1 MTNFW
6 RDKNNKVN
14 SFQVLK
20 YFKFLA
26 LYTDL
31 PNIPRVNDKIL
42 NKIDKKSNYN
52 IFVKFWF
59 RYRINVFYSFDYLIS
74 SKLHV

>member
-6 RDKNNKVN
+6 RYKNNKVN

-20 YFKFLA
+20 YFEFLA

-31 PNIPRVNDKIL
+31 PNIPRYTIL
-42 NKIDKKSNYN
+42 IKIDKK
-52 IFVKFWF
+52 IDVKTEE
-59 RYRINVFYSFDYLIS
+59 VE
-74 SKLHV
+74 

>member
-1 MTNFW
+1 MTNFS

-20 YFKFLA
+20 YFEFLA

-31 PNIPRVNDKIL
+31 PNIPRYTIL
-42 NKIDKKSNYN
+42 IKIDKKIDVNSIQIQNN
-52 IFVKFWF
+52 
-59 RYRINVFYSFDYLIS
+59 
-74 SKLHV
+74 

>member
-20 YFKFLA
+20 YFEFLA

-31 PNIPRVNDKIL
+31 PNISRVNDTIL
-42 NKIDKKSNYN
+42 NEINKKSMLP
-52 IFVKFWF
+52 
-59 RYRINVFYSFDYLIS
+59 IN
-74 SKLHV
+74 

>member
-31 PNIPRVNDKIL
+31 PNIPRVNDQIL
-42 NKIDKKSNYN
+42 NNINEKIEVQY
-52 IFVKFWF
+52 FC
-59 RYRINVFYSFDYLIS
+59 
-74 SKLHV
+74 

>member
-31 PNIPRVNDKIL
+31 PNISRVNDTIQ
-42 NKIDKKSNYN
+42 NKINKKSD
-52 IFVKFWF
+52 
-59 RYRINVFYSFDYLIS
+59 VFLLNSGLDIEYFFLF
-74 SKLHV
+74 L

>member
-31 PNIPRVNDKIL
+31 PNIHRLNDKIL
-42 NKIDKKSNYN
+42 NKINKKIEVQY
-52 IFVKFWF
+52 FC
-59 RYRINVFYSFDYLIS
+59 
-74 SKLHV
+74 

>member
-42 NKIDKKSNYN
+42 NKINKK
-52 IFVKFWF
+52 IE
-59 RYRINVFYSFDYLIS
+59 VFLLNSGLDIE
-74 SKLHV
+74 

>member
-14 SFQVLK
+14 CFQVLK
-20 YFKFLA
+20 YFEFFA

-31 PNIPRVNDKIL
+31 PNTPKVNGTIL
-42 NKIDKKSNYN
+42 NKINKKSDVN
-52 IFVKFWF
+52 
-59 RYRINVFYSFDYLIS
+59 S
-74 SKLHV
+74 

>member
-31 PNIPRVNDKIL
+31 ADIPRVNDKIL
-42 NKIDKKSNYN
+42 NKISKK
-52 IFVKFWF
+52 IE
-59 RYRINVFYSFDYLIS
+59 VFLLNSGSDIE
-74 SKLHV
+74 

>member
-1 MTNFW
+1 MTNFS

-20 YFKFLA
+20 YFEFLA

-31 PNIPRVNDKIL
+31 PNIPRYTIL
-42 NKIDKKSNYN
+42 IKIDKKVDVTNKTEEVEYMFF
-52 IFVKFWF
+52 IP
-59 RYRINVFYSFDYLIS
+59 LII
-74 SKLHV
+74 

>member
-20 YFKFLA
+20 YFEFHA

-31 PNIPRVNDKIL
+31 SIVPRVNDTIL
-42 NKIDKKSNYN
+42 NKIN
-52 IFVKFWF
+52 ISGHN
-59 RYRINVFYSFDYLIS
+59 IE
-74 SKLHV
+74 

>member
-31 PNIPRVNDKIL
+31 PNIPRVNDQIL
-42 NKIDKKSNYN
+42 NNINEKIEVTNT
-52 IFVKFWF
+52 FVLSLLNSGLD
-59 RYRINVFYSFDYLIS
+59 IE
-74 SKLHV
+74 

>member
-31 PNIPRVNDKIL
+31 PNIPRYTIL
-42 NKIDKKSNYN
+42 NKIDKKINGGS
-52 IFVKFWF
+52 
-59 RYRINVFYSFDYLIS
+59 RINVFYSFDFI
-74 SKLHV
+74 

>member
-20 YFKFLA
+20 YFEFLA

-31 PNIPRVNDKIL
+31 PNIPRVNDTIL
-42 NKIDKKSNYN
+42 NKINKK
-52 IFVKFWF
+52 IDAFMD
-59 RYRINVFYSFDYLIS
+59 IE
-74 SKLHV
+74 

>member
-14 SFQVLK
+14 GFQVPK
-20 YFKFLA
+20 YFEFLA

-31 PNIPRVNDKIL
+31 PNIPKVNDTIL
-42 NKIDKKSNYN
+42 NKINKK
-52 IFVKFWF
+52 IDVKT
-59 RYRINVFYSFDYLIS
+59 
-74 SKLHV
+74 

>member
-20 YFKFLA
+20 YFEFLA

-31 PNIPRVNDKIL
+31 PNIPRVNDRIL
-42 NKIDKKSNYN
+42 NKFHNKIK
-52 IFVKFWF
+52 
-59 RYRINVFYSFDYLIS
+59 R
-74 SKLHV
+74 